1 MTSTN
6 GQPLTITFESLDLE
20 MKGNCADYGNCTD
33 YIEIHT
39 WLHNIPSIQRY
50 FGSSLPEPITGTNIS
65 VRFRTDDI
73 GTGLGFF
80 ASICCS
86 VRVEHGHLIASP
98 NYPSFYPREVHQVYP
113 CRYKNSF
120 VPTPLYCNSQL
131 SLYCNSQFRSGSW
144 IQQMDNLSQ

>member
-1 MTSTN
+1 MWQLDSTN
-6 GQPLTITFESLDLE
+6 GQPLTITFESFDLE
-20 MKGNCADYGNCTD
+20 SGYD
-33 YIEIHT
+33 YIEIEIGSST
-39 WLHNIPSIQRY
+39 QRY
-50 FGSSLPEPITGTNIS
+50 YGSSLPGPITGTNIL

-98 NYPSFYPREVHQVYP
+98 NYPSFYPPEVDQVYP

-120 VPTPLYCNSQL
+120 VPTPIL
-131 SLYCNSQFRSGSW
+131 
-144 IQQMDNLSQ
+144 